1 MLPTLSPGEYV
12 LFDRLAYRR
21 EAPRRGDV
29 VLAEQPGTGL
39 LVVKRVAGAPG
50 ERVAVAGR
58 EWTLAEDEYLLLG
71 DDPEVSRDSRDWGPV
86 ARAAVL
92 ARAWLV
98 YWPPARMR
106 RVRG

>member
-1 MLPTLSPGEYV
+1 MLPALSPGEYV

-29 VLAEQPGTGL
+29 VLARQPGTGL

-50 ERVAVAGR
+50 ESVSQDGR
-58 EWTLAEDEYLLLG
+58 EWSLAEDEYLLLG

-86 ARAAVL
+86 GRRAIL

-106 RVRG
+106 RVGV